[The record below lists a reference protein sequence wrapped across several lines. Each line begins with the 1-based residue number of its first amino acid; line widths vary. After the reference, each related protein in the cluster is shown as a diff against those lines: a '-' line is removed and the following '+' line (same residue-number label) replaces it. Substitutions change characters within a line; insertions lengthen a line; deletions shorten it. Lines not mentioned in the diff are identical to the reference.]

1 MEGVKIPC
9 ENFWKLNYFL
19 QHNIPM
25 YSFIRNKGLFPICVP
40 GYWCYSVFL
49 VPFSGSGHSWFT
61 MWPHLVTEPV
71 IYLIPFFLQKRRPT
85 SRPAPKSNG
94 CGGWGCT
101 RGQSQGSYR
110 YEPRELFTYVL
121 FQGGHLE
128 FFLQISF
135 WNESVILTL
144 PSKNSAQHH
153 HSSYGAGFMRNVPE
167 IFL

>member
-1 MEGVKIPC
+1 M
-9 ENFWKLNYFL
+9 WKFL
-19 QHNIPM
+19 KTELFFEIFRCILSYEIRD
-25 YSFIRNKGLFPICVP
+25 YSLFVSQVIDATPF
-40 GYWCYSVFL
+40 FL

-128 FFLQISF
+128 FFFQISF

-153 HSSYGAGFMRNVPE
+153 HSSYGAGFTRNVPE